1 MSGTRVAVVSPDG
14 RVRTS
19 LHHLLTSDDRLTV
32 LDPVG
37 TALEAADVVVVDLG
51 TGRPGSLRTLG
62 GAAPLVVLGF
72 DEPGHP
78 VGSPD
83 PRVFAY
89 LSKSEAPD
97 RLLTTVRAAA
107 EHDLGPRPGWWG
119 TTALVLAV
127 LVGPWTVWLSRVAED
142 RGVIGWHVPQGLA
155 LWSITPVLLLTL
167 GLVSGRAGL
176 RDLGSRLVR
185 WRVPA
190 ATYGVA
196 LGLPAV
202 VSLLTAAVVAGT
214 GGEVP
219 VGRLLSWPAALVYLA
234 YGTGLFLLTEEA
246 GWRAPCCRGS
256 SAGWVR
262 RSPPGRGCGVGGVA
276 PSAAGGA
283 GRARPRP
290 AARPLPRAH
299 RGHQRARHGPG
310 RRRPGQC
317 RRRGGVPRVVRR
329 LLLLRRGGGARAP
342 DALGRH
348 RTHGGHGGRAARG
361 DARAAVP
368 AGGRAMT
375 TRAARPAASGVAPT
389 LRA

>member
-78 VGSPD
+78 VGSQD
-83 PRVFAY
+83 SRVFAY

-107 EHDLGPRPGWWG
+107 ASTTSAPGPGWWG

-127 LVGPWTVWLSRVAED
+127 LVGPWTVWFSRVAED

-190 ATYGVA
+190 RTYGVA

-202 VSLLTAAVVAGT
+202 VSLLTAAIVAGT

-219 VGRLLSWPAALVYLA
+219 VGRLLTWPAALVYLA

-246 GWRAPCCRGS
+246 GWRGTL
-256 SAGWVR
+256 
-262 RSPPGRGCGVGGVA
+262 
-276 PSAAGGA
+276 
-283 GRARPRP
+283 
-290 AARPLPRAH
+290 LPRVQRRVGPAVASLVVGAAWAVWH
-299 RGHQRARHGPG
+299 LPLLAVPGEHDRGL
-310 RRRPGQC
+310 
-317 RRRGGVPRVVRR
+317 PRVPFLV
-329 LLLLRRGGGARAP
+329 LIVATSVLVTGLVN
-342 DALGRH
+342 
-348 RTHGGHGGRAARG
+348 AARG
-361 DARAAVP
+361 SVVVAAVFHASFDACYSYVGVVGPEHRMLWVATGLTVVMAAALLVATRGRLFLPEDAR
-368 AGGRAMT
+368 
-375 TRAARPAASGVAPT
+375 
-389 LRA
+389 